1 MNMAPLAAS
10 QARIHLPCL
19 VAALVIMLAS
29 TLYPPFLANAAG
41 RADHLS
47 AGLAFWAMSAGFV
60 RGVGFVPHAIL
71 PRWLF
76 SGSVCL
82 LALLAF
88 TALKILT

>member
-1 MNMAPLAAS
+1 MPPLAAS

-19 VAALVIMLAS
+19 VAALIIMLAS
-29 TLYPPFLANAAG
+29 ALYPPFLANAAG

-76 SGSVCL
+76 SATACL
-82 LALLAF
+82 LTLLAF
-88 TALKILT
+88 TALRILT